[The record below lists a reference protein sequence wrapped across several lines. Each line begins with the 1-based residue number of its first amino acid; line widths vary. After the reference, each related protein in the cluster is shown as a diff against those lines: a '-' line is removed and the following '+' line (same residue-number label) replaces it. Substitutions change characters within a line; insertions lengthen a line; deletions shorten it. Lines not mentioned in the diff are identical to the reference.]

1 MTENTGEEGERFRSR
16 WSTLSRRKRLVL
28 VLSLVFSAATIS
40 LLIALSRKPCNTN
53 EKEDCD
59 KEVIVHVTSFLG
71 VVFSTISLVSAC
83 VIIVSCLKKTRER
96 NSREMAVSYI
106 PDEDLDNSAARER
119 NSRGMAVSYIPDE
132 DSTPPYFPPFGDA
145 SSSQLPDYFTAVQ
158 NILEDS
164 SQRNE
169 EFWTEDIDGSD
180 DENEKPP
187 CYEQALTMS
196 GLSASEDGL
205 ENQAA

>member
-1 MTENTGEEGERFRSR
+1 M
-16 WSTLSRRKRLVL
+16 L
-28 VLSLVFSAATIS
+28 VLSLVFSATAIS

-96 NSREMAVSYI
+96 NSREMAVSNI
-106 PDEDLDNSAARER
+106 PDENLDNSAA
-119 NSRGMAVSYIPDE
+119 P
-132 DSTPPYFPPFGDA
+132 TLPYFPPFGDA

-158 NILEDS
+158 NIPEVS
-164 SQRNE
+164 WQPNE
-169 EFWTEDIDGSD
+169 ELWTEDIDGSD

-196 GLSASEDGL
+196 RLSVSEDGL

>member
-1 MTENTGEEGERFRSR
+1 MTENTRQEREHLLSR
-16 WSTLSRRKRLVL
+16 WSTLSRGKRLAL
-28 VLSLVFSAATIS
+28 VLSLVFSAAAIS
-40 LLIALSRKPCNTN
+40 LLIALSRNSCNTN
-53 EKEDCD
+53 EQEDC
-59 KEVIVHVTSFLG
+59 KKSQEVNEHLRRFFG
-71 VVFSTISLVSAC
+71 AVFSMIFLVSTC
-83 VIIVSCLKKTRER
+83 VILFSCHKKTRER
-96 NSREMAVSYI
+96 NSREMAVSNI

-132 DSTPPYFPPFGDA
+132 DPTPPYFPPFGDA

-158 NILEDS
+158 NIS
-164 SQRNE
+164 SQPNN
-169 EFWTEDIDGSD
+169 EFWTENIDGSD

>member
-1 MTENTGEEGERFRSR
+1 MTENTGEEGEHFRSR

-40 LLIALSRKPCNTN
+40 LLIALPRKPCNTN

-71 VVFSTISLVSAC
+71 VLFSTISLVSTC

-132 DSTPPYFPPFGDA
+132 DPTPPYFPPFGDA

-158 NILEDS
+158 NIS
-164 SQRNE
+164 SQPNN
-169 EFWTEDIDGSD
+169 EFWTENIDGSD

>member
-1 MTENTGEEGERFRSR
+1 M
-16 WSTLSRRKRLVL
+16 L
-28 VLSLVFSAATIS
+28 VLSLVFSAAAIS

-53 EKEDCD
+53 EEEDCD
-59 KEVIVHVTSFLG
+59 KEVILHVTRFFG
-71 VVFSTISLVSAC
+71 VVFSMIYLASGF
-83 VIIVSCLKKTRER
+83 VIIDSCLKKTRVR
-96 NSREMAVSYI
+96 NPREMAVSNI
-106 PDEDLDNSAARER
+106 PDENLDNSVA
-119 NSRGMAVSYIPDE
+119 P
-132 DSTPPYFPPFGDA
+132 TLPYFPPFGDA

-158 NILEDS
+158 NIPEVS
-164 SQRNE
+164 WQPNE
-169 EFWTEDIDGSD
+169 ELWTEDIDGSD

>member
-40 LLIALSRKPCNTN
+40 LLIALPRKPCNTN

-71 VVFSTISLVSAC
+71 VVFSTISLVSGC

-132 DSTPPYFPPFGDA
+132 DPTPPYFPPFGDA

-158 NILEDS
+158 NIPEVS
-164 SQRNE
+164 WQPNE
-169 EFWTEDIDGSD
+169 ELWTEDIDGSD

>member
-1 MTENTGEEGERFRSR
+1 M
-16 WSTLSRRKRLVL
+16 L
-28 VLSLVFSAATIS
+28 VLSLVFSAAAIS

-53 EKEDCD
+53 EEEDCD
-59 KEVIVHVTSFLG
+59 KEVIVHVTRFFG
-71 VVFSTISLVSAC
+71 VVFSMIYLASGF
-83 VIIVSCLKKTRER
+83 VIIDSCLKKTRVR
-96 NSREMAVSYI
+96 KPREMAVSNI
-106 PDEDLDNSAARER
+106 PDENLDNSVA
-119 NSRGMAVSYIPDE
+119 P
-132 DSTPPYFPPFGDA
+132 TLPYFPPFGDA

-158 NILEDS
+158 NIPEVS
-164 SQRNE
+164 WQPNE
-169 EFWTEDIDGSD
+169 ELWTEDIDGSD

>member
-1 MTENTGEEGERFRSR
+1 M
-16 WSTLSRRKRLVL
+16 L
-28 VLSLVFSAATIS
+28 VLSLVFSATAIS

-59 KEVIVHVTSFLG
+59 KEVIVHVTRFFG
-71 VVFSTISLVSAC
+71 VVFSMIYLASAF
-83 VIIVSCLKKTRER
+83 VIIDSCLKKTRVR
-96 NSREMAVSYI
+96 NPREMAVSNI

-132 DSTPPYFPPFGDA
+132 DPTPPYFPPFGDA

-158 NILEDS
+158 NILEVS

>member
-1 MTENTGEEGERFRSR
+1 M
-16 WSTLSRRKRLVL
+16 L
-28 VLSLVFSAATIS
+28 VLSLVFSAAAIS

-59 KEVIVHVTSFLG
+59 KEVIVHVTRFFG
-71 VVFSTISLVSAC
+71 VVFSMIYLASGF
-83 VIIVSCLKKTRER
+83 VIIDSCLKKTRVR
-96 NSREMAVSYI
+96 NPREMAVSNI
-106 PDEDLDNSAARER
+106 PDENLDNSVA
-119 NSRGMAVSYIPDE
+119 P
-132 DSTPPYFPPFGDA
+132 TLPYFPPFGDA

-158 NILEDS
+158 NIPEVS
-164 SQRNE
+164 WQPNE
-169 EFWTEDIDGSD
+169 ELWTEDIDGSD

>member
-1 MTENTGEEGERFRSR
+1 M
-16 WSTLSRRKRLVL
+16 L
-28 VLSLVFSAATIS
+28 VLSLVFSAAAIS

-53 EKEDCD
+53 EEEGCD
-59 KEVIVHVTSFLG
+59 KEVIVHVTRFFG
-71 VVFSTISLVSAC
+71 VVFSMIYLASGF
-83 VIIVSCLKKTRER
+83 VIIDSCLKKTRVR
-96 NSREMAVSYI
+96 NPREMAVSNI
-106 PDEDLDNSAARER
+106 PDENLDNSVA
-119 NSRGMAVSYIPDE
+119 P
-132 DSTPPYFPPFGDA
+132 TLPYFPPFGDA

-158 NILEDS
+158 NIPEVS
-164 SQRNE
+164 WQPNE
-169 EFWTEDIDGSD
+169 ELWTEDIDGSD

>member
-28 VLSLVFSAATIS
+28 VLSLVFSAAAIS
-40 LLIALSRKPCNTN
+40 LLIALSRNSCNTN

-158 NILEDS
+158 NIS
-164 SQRNE
+164 SQPNN
-169 EFWTEDIDGSD
+169 EFWTENIDGSD

-196 GLSASEDGL
+196 RLSVSEDGL

>member
-40 LLIALSRKPCNTN
+40 LLIALPRKPCNTN

-132 DSTPPYFPPFGDA
+132 DPTPPYFPPFGDA

-158 NILEDS
+158 NIS
-164 SQRNE
+164 SQPNN
-169 EFWTEDIDGSD
+169 EFWTENIDGSD
-180 DENEKPP
+180 DENEDPP
-187 CYEQALTMS
+187 SYEQALTMS
-196 GLSASEDGL
+196 GLSASAADL
-205 ENQAA
+205 ENLAG

>member
-1 MTENTGEEGERFRSR
+1 M
-16 WSTLSRRKRLVL
+16 L
-28 VLSLVFSAATIS
+28 VLSLVFSAAAIS

-53 EKEDCD
+53 EEEDCD
-59 KEVIVHVTSFLG
+59 KEVIVHVTRFFG
-71 VVFSTISLVSAC
+71 VVFSMIYLASGF
-83 VIIVSCLKKTRER
+83 VIIDSCLKKTRVR
-96 NSREMAVSYI
+96 NPREMAVSNI
-106 PDEDLDNSAARER
+106 PDENLDNSVA
-119 NSRGMAVSYIPDE
+119 P
-132 DSTPPYFPPFGDA
+132 TLPYFPPFGDA

-158 NILEDS
+158 NILEVS

-169 EFWTEDIDGSD
+169 EYWTEDIDGSD

>member
-1 MTENTGEEGERFRSR
+1 M
-16 WSTLSRRKRLVL
+16 L
-28 VLSLVFSAATIS
+28 VLSLVFSAAAIS

-53 EKEDCD
+53 EEEDCD
-59 KEVIVHVTSFLG
+59 KEVIVHVTRFFG
-71 VVFSTISLVSAC
+71 VVFSMIYLASAF
-83 VIIVSCLKKTRER
+83 VIIDSCLKKTRQR
-96 NSREMAVSYI
+96 NSREMAVSNI
-106 PDEDLDNSAARER
+106 PDEDLDNSAA
-119 NSRGMAVSYIPDE
+119 P
-132 DSTPPYFPPFGDA
+132 TLPYFPPFGDA

-164 SQRNE
+164 SQPND
-169 EFWTEDIDGSD
+169 EFWTENIDGSD

-196 GLSASEDGL
+196 GLSVSEDDL

>member
-40 LLIALSRKPCNTN
+40 LLIALPRKPCNTN

-71 VVFSTISLVSAC
+71 VVFSTISLVSGC

-158 NILEDS
+158 NIS
-164 SQRNE
+164 SQPNN
-169 EFWTEDIDGSD
+169 EFWTENIDGSD

-196 GLSASEDGL
+196 RLSVSEDGL

>member
-40 LLIALSRKPCNTN
+40 LLIALPRKPCNTN

-71 VVFSTISLVSAC
+71 VVFSTISLVSTC

-132 DSTPPYFPPFGDA
+132 DPTPPYFPPFGDA

-158 NILEDS
+158 NIS
-164 SQRNE
+164 SQPNN
-169 EFWTEDIDGSD
+169 EFWTENIDGSD

>member
-40 LLIALSRKPCNTN
+40 LLIALLRKPCNTN

-59 KEVIVHVTSFLG
+59 KEVIVHVTRFFG
-71 VVFSTISLVSAC
+71 VVFSMIYLASAC
-83 VIIVSCLKKTRER
+83 VIIDSCLKKTRER
-96 NSREMAVSYI
+96 NSREMAVSNI

-132 DSTPPYFPPFGDA
+132 DPTPPYFPPFGDA

-158 NILEDS
+158 NIS
-164 SQRNE
+164 SQPNN
-169 EFWTEDIDGSD
+169 EFWTENIDGSD

-196 GLSASEDGL
+196 RLSVSEDGL